1 MAAPKR
7 NPAFANVEYVTPTAT
22 SRWFIPTT
30 GKGDNPDSGTTANQL
45 AACKELLGV
54 DDSDTQI
61 GKAVQ
66 AGGAS
71 W

>member
-1 MAAPKR
+1 MTR
-7 NPAFANVEYVTPTAT
+7 TPAFSNVEYVTPTAN

-45 AACKELLGV
+45 AACKNLLGK
-54 DDSDTQI
+54 DSDANQI

-66 AGGAS
+66 AGGAD